1 MQKKNIIKAMH
12 LMKIIEGGRTMNNN
26 INAMEY
32 KCEICGKYYSTIE
45 ERNKC
50 EAKCLAERKKA
61 EEALAK
67 KKLEDEKK
75 TRKEEIDT
83 KYNELRKLINCYCKD
98 YGSIQL
104 GDYRYFDDN
113 FPSLS
118 KLLSMWF

>member
-1 MQKKNIIKAMH
+1 MKNENN
-12 LMKIIEGGRTMNNN
+12 LNNN
-26 INAMEY
+26 LY
-32 KCEICGKYYSTIE
+32 VCGLCGKSFKSLE

-50 EAKCLAERKKA
+50 EARCLAERKKA